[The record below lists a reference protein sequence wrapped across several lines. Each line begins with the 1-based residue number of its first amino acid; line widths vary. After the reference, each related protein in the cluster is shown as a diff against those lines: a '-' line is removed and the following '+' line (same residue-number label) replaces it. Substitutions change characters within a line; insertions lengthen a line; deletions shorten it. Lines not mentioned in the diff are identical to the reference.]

1 MMKRLFITL
10 VALAGAPALAQNA
23 VTSLKVTE
31 IAPGIHVLEGADGF
45 AGGNMTLM
53 TGGNQVVLIDDGLET
68 VQALVL
74 DKTREIAGR
83 DIDFVINTH
92 VHGDHTGNN
101 TAFAEDGS
109 IIVTHE
115 NIRRRLLEDSSP
127 AGGPGGLPVI
137 TFDESI
143 TFHIN
148 GTEAFV
154 FHPGFAHTDGD
165 AAILLKPANILL
177 AGDVLFHAI
186 YPFIDLDNGG
196 DVDGYIAAQKE
207 MLAMID
213 DETIVVPG
221 HGTITDKAGMEADH
235 AMLVE
240 ARNRVKKLVDQ
251 GMSSDDILAANP
263 LADFDADFSWGF
275 INTER
280 MTQALI
286 RYFSGS

>member
-1 MMKRLFITL
+1 MMKRLLVTL
-10 VALAGAPALAQNA
+10 VALAGAPALAQDP

-53 TGGNQVVLIDDGLET
+53 TGGDQVVLIDDGLET
-68 VQALVL
+68 VQKLVL
-74 DKTREIAGR
+74 DKTHEIAGR

-109 IIVTHE
+109 VIVTHE
-115 NIRRRLLEDSSP
+115 NIRRRLLEDSTP

-137 TFDESI
+137 TFAEAI

-165 AAILLKPANILL
+165 AAILLKPVNILL

-186 YPFIDLDNGG
+186 YPFIDLDTGG

-207 MLAMID
+207 MLEMID

-221 HGTITDKAGMEADH
+221 HGAITDKAGMEADH

-251 GMSSDDILAANP
+251 GMSRDAILAANP
-263 LADFDADFSWGF
+263 LADFDADFTWGF

-280 MTQALI
+280 MTDALI